1 MQVPGFEKYPKEK
14 KEKNIKLYFPRTL
27 YNNTYYFKKFDV
39 ISIFEIGRLD
49 FQ

>member
-1 MQVPGFEKYPKEK
+1 MQVPGFEKYPEEK
-14 KEKNIKLYFPRTL
+14 KEKISNYFPRTL